1 MIATSKKF
9 VLDENKKEEINNNRI
24 TTQRFQNTFSV
35 MADRTMYTKNIARDA
50 LDLLATTS
58 SS

>member
-35 MADRTMYTKNIARDA
+35 MADRTCTLKILRAMLRF
-50 LDLLATTS
+50 TS
-58 SS
+58 YYI

>member
-9 VLDENKKEEINNNRI
+9 VLDENKKEEINNRI

-35 MADRTMYTKNIARDA
+35 MADRTCTLKILRAM
-50 LDLLATTS
+50 L
-58 SS
+58 